1 MKFGYKTGIK
11 GLNAILPE
19 SVNRGDKMKLILA
32 SSSPRRIEL
41 LRKLGLEFEVMPPIW
56 ETKIISDDP
65 VEVAEYIALE
75 KARAVAGFLTEGIVI
90 GADTIVYVDGRML
103 GKPKD
108 VEEAKMFLRMLS
120 GKVHDVI
127 TGIALINA
135 ANNREIVDHEI
146 TKVKFREL
154 SDEEINWYVSTG
166 EPLDKAGAYAIQ
178 GLGCLFIEKIE
189 GDFFNVVGLP
199 LAKLYVMLKQMG
211 YDILRKIKRRK
222 HILFLRNFF

>member
-56 ETKIISDDP
+56 ETKIMSDDP

>member
-1 MKFGYKTGIK
+1 MKK
-11 GLNAILPE
+11 LNAILPE